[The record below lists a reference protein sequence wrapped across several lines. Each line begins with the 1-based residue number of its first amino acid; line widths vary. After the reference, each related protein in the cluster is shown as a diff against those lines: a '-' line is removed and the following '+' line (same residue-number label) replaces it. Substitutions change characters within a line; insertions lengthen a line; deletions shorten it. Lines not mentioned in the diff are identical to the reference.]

1 MSNSKDAVRKILDA
15 VKADKRT
22 SLTAPEGKLVCDA
35 YGIPVPKEGVAKSAA
50 EAAKIATDMGFPV
63 VMKIVSPDILH
74 KTEAGGVMV
83 GVKTAADAEK
93 NYATILAN
101 AKKYK
106 ADAKIEGIQVQQML
120 LGGQEVIIGAV
131 TDGSFGKLVAF
142 GLGGVLVEV
151 LKDITFRL
159 APATKEDALSM
170 LDGIQAHEML
180 KGVRGSDP
188 ANRDAIADIIVNVSK
203 LITDFPEIA
212 EMDLNPVFATKSNA
226 IAADVR
232 IVVDFEPKPPRPR
245 PNHDDIVRQMNR
257 IMKPKSVAVIGASA
271 ENGKIGNSVMKNLI
285 NGGYKG
291 EIYPIHPKADE
302 IMGKKV
308 YKSVKDVPGE
318 VDIAVFA
325 IPANF
330 VAGALIECGEKKVV
344 GAILIPS
351 GYAETG
357 NIKGQEEIQAIGQ
370 KYGIRLM
377 GPNIYGFYYTHANLC
392 ATFCTA
398 YDVKGSAALSS
409 QSGGIGMA
417 IIGFSRSAKMGVSA
431 IVGLGNKSDIDED
444 DLLTFFEQD
453 DNTQIIAQHCEDLK
467 DGRAFAEVAKRVS
480 KKKPIVVLKAGRT
493 SAGAKAASSHTGALA
508 GNDKIYEDVFNQS
521 GVIRARSLR
530 DMLEFARGIPVLPT
544 PKGENVVIITGAGG
558 SGVLLSDACID
569 NNLQAD
575 DDPAGSRCGV
585 PQVHPAVRR
594 GRQPGRHH
602 RRRAA
607 DHLRQHRQ
615 ARARRPAHPFA
626 DPRLLAH
633 HRDAADGVCEEHGRG
648 EERDE
653 GQGHRE
659 ADRGLAGRRHRGRGS
674 RRLSLPERHRRLR
687 LLDRNSGRG
696 ARREVQV
703 GARRGPAVSVNSSHS
718 GMRASRGPGM
728 RIPGSRCARTGMHGN
743 QARFAFQ
750 PSRCHRPIQRRG
762 DGEAGAGRQRID
774 HEILKSGMPARR
786 PELQNLD
793 HADHH
798 DGDRCREQP
807 VPRIGQAEAS
817 PTRTKASACSPSW
830 PRSECGRKR
839 GGPSVAKVT
848 AAARSQAMILRM
860 MVIATG

>member
-1 MSNSKDAVRKILDA
+1 MSSPKDAVRQILDR
-15 VKADKRT
+15 VKADKRS
-22 SLTAPEGKLVCDA
+22 SLTAPEGKLVCDV
-35 YGIPVPKEGVAKSAA
+35 YGIPVPKEGVAKSAG
-50 EAAKIATDMGFPV
+50 EAAKIATGMGFPV

-83 GVKTAADAEK
+83 DVKTAADVEK
-93 NYATILAN
+93 NYETILAS

-106 ADAKIEGIQVQQML
+106 SDAKIEGIQVQQML
-120 LGGQEVIIGAV
+120 LGGQEVIVGAV

-159 APATKEDALSM
+159 APATKQDALSM

-188 ANRDAIADIIVNVSK
+188 ANRDAIADIIVNVSR

-212 EMDLNPVFATKSNA
+212 EMDLNPVFATRTDA

-232 IVVDFEPKPPRPR
+232 IVVDFAPKSPRPR
-245 PNHDDIVRQMNR
+245 PQHDDIVRQMNR
-257 IMKPKSVAVIGASA
+257 IMKPKAVAVIGASA

-285 NGGYKG
+285 NGGYQG

-318 VDIAVFA
+318 IDIAVFA
-325 IPANF
+325 IPASL
-330 VAGALIECGEKKVV
+330 VAPALVECGEKKIV

-357 NIKGQEEIQAIGQ
+357 NLKGQEEIQAIGQ

-431 IVGLGNKSDIDED
+431 IVGLGNKSDLDED

-453 DNTQIIAQHCEDLK
+453 DNTRIIAQHCEDLK

-480 KKKPIVVLKAGRT
+480 KKKPVVVLKAGRS

-508 GNDKIYEDVFNQS
+508 GNDKIYEDVFNQC

-558 SGVLLSDACID
+558 SGVLLSDACVD
-569 NNLQAD
+569 NKLSLMTIPPDLDAAFRKFIPPFGAAGNPVDITGGEPPITYVNTVKLGLE
-575 DDPAGSRCGV
+575 DPRIHALILGYWHTIVTPPMVFAKNMVEVKNAMKAKGIEKPIVASLAGDIEV
-585 PQVHPAVRR
+585 EE
-594 GRQPGRHH
+594 
-602 RRRAA
+602 AA
-607 DHLRQHRQ
+607 DYLYQNGIV
-615 ARARRPAHPFA
+615 AYAYSTEIPVAVLGA
-626 DPRLLAH
+626 KYKWA
-633 HRDAADGVCEEHGRG
+633 
-648 EERDE
+648 
-653 GQGHRE
+653 
-659 ADRGLAGRRHRGRGS
+659 
-674 RRLSLPERHRRLR
+674 
-687 LLDRNSGRG
+687 RG
-696 ARREVQV
+696 A
-703 GARRGPAVSVNSSHS
+703 G
-718 GMRASRGPGM
+718 
-728 RIPGSRCARTGMHGN
+728 
-743 QARFAFQ
+743 
-750 PSRCHRPIQRRG
+750 
-762 DGEAGAGRQRID
+762 
-774 HEILKSGMPARR
+774 L
-786 PELQNLD
+786 L
-793 HADHH
+793 
-798 DGDRCREQP
+798 
-807 VPRIGQAEAS
+807 
-817 PTRTKASACSPSW
+817 
-830 PRSECGRKR
+830 
-839 GGPSVAKVT
+839 
-848 AAARSQAMILRM
+848 
-860 MVIATG
+860 

>member
-1 MSNSKDAVRKILDA
+1 
-15 VKADKRT
+15 
-22 SLTAPEGKLVCDA
+22 
-35 YGIPVPKEGVAKSAA
+35 
-50 EAAKIATDMGFPV
+50 
-63 VMKIVSPDILH
+63 
-74 KTEAGGVMV
+74 
-83 GVKTAADAEK
+83 
-93 NYATILAN
+93 
-101 AKKYK
+101 
-106 ADAKIEGIQVQQML
+106 
-120 LGGQEVIIGAV
+120 
-131 TDGSFGKLVAF
+131 
-142 GLGGVLVEV
+142 
-151 LKDITFRL
+151 
-159 APATKEDALSM
+159 
-170 LDGIQAHEML
+170 
-180 KGVRGSDP
+180 
-188 ANRDAIADIIVNVSK
+188 
-203 LITDFPEIA
+203 
-212 EMDLNPVFATKSNA
+212 
-226 IAADVR
+226 
-232 IVVDFEPKPPRPR
+232 
-245 PNHDDIVRQMNR
+245 MNR
-257 IMKPKSVAVIGASA
+257 IMKPKAVAVIGASA

-308 YKSVKDVPGE
+308 YKSIKDVPGE

-330 VAGALIECGEKKVV
+330 VAAALTECGEKKVV

-357 NIKGQEEIQAIGQ
+357 NMAGQEEIQAIGQ

-569 NNLQAD
+569 NKLSLMTIPPDLDAAFRKFI
-575 DDPAGSRCGV
+575 PPFGAAGN
-585 PQVHPAVRR
+585 PD
-594 GRQPGRHH
+594 RHH

-607 DHLRQHRQ
+607 DHLCQHRKT
-615 ARARRPAHPFA
+615 RSRRPAHPRA

-633 HRDAADGVCEEHGRG
+633 HRDAADGVRAEHGRG

-659 ADRGLAGRRHRGRGS
+659 ADRGLAGRRHRSRGS

-687 LLDRNSGRG
+687 LLDRNPGRG
-696 ARREVQV
+696 ARRQVQV
-703 GARRGPAVSVNSSHS
+703 GARRGPAVTTIRTTNA
-718 GMRASRGPGM
+718 AS
-728 RIPGSRCARTGMHGN
+728 
-743 QARFAFQ
+743 
-750 PSRCHRPIQRRG
+750 
-762 DGEAGAGRQRID
+762 E
-774 HEILKSGMPARR
+774 KSG
-786 PELQNLD
+786 
-793 HADHH
+793 
-798 DGDRCREQP
+798 
-807 VPRIGQAEAS
+807 
-817 PTRTKASACSPSW
+817 
-830 PRSECGRKR
+830 
-839 GGPSVAKVT
+839 
-848 AAARSQAMILRM
+848 AAFFVEGES
-860 MVIATG
+860 

>member
-1 MSNSKDAVRKILDA
+1 MSNSKDAVRKILDL

-35 YGIPVPKEGVAKSAA
+35 YGIPVPKEGVAKSAS
-50 EAAKIATDMGFPV
+50 EAAKIAADMGFPV

-74 KTEAGGVMV
+74 KTEAGGVVV

-93 NYATILAN
+93 NYAAILAN
-101 AKKYK
+101 ARKYK
-106 ADAKIEGIQVQQML
+106 SDAKIEGIQIQQML
-120 LGGQEVIIGAV
+120 LGGQEVIVGAV

-159 APATKEDALSM
+159 APATKQDALSM

-180 KGVRGSDP
+180 KGVRGSEP

-203 LITDFPEIA
+203 LVTDFPEIA
-212 EMDLNPVFATKSNA
+212 EMDLNPVFATGTNA

-232 IVVDFEPKPPRPR
+232 IVVDFAPKPPRPR

-257 IMKPKSVAVIGASA
+257 IMNPKSVAVIGASS
-271 ENGKIGNSVMKNLI
+271 ESGKIGNSVMKNLI

-291 EIYPIHPKADE
+291 EIFPIHPKADE
-302 IMGKKV
+302 ILGKKV
-308 YKSVKDVPGE
+308 YRSVKDISGE

-325 IPANF
+325 IPASL

-357 NIKGQEEIQAIGQ
+357 NVKGQEEIQAIGQ

-377 GPNIYGFYYTHANLC
+377 GPNIYGFYYTPANLC

-431 IVGLGNKSDIDED
+431 IVGVGNKSDIDED

-493 SAGAKAASSHTGALA
+493 AAGAKAASSHTGALA

-530 DMLEFARGIPVLPT
+530 DMLEFARGLPILPT

-569 NNLQAD
+569 NKLSLMTIPPDLDAAFRKFI
-575 DDPAGSRCGV
+575 PPFGAAGNPIDITGGEPPITYV
-585 PQVHPAVRR
+585 NTVKL
-594 GRQPGRHH
+594 G
-602 RRRAA
+602 
-607 DHLRQHRQ
+607 LE
-615 ARARRPAHPFA
+615 
-626 DPRLLAH
+626 DPRIHALILGYWHTIVTPPMVFA
-633 HRDAADGVCEEHGRG
+633 RNMVEVKNAMKAKGIEKPIV
-648 EERDE
+648 
-653 GQGHRE
+653 
-659 ADRGLAGRRHRGRGS
+659 ASLAGDIEVEEASDYLYQNGIVAYPYTTEIPVAVLGAKYKWA
-674 RRLSLPERHRRLR
+674 
-687 LLDRNSGRG
+687 RG
-696 ARREVQV
+696 A
-703 GARRGPAVSVNSSHS
+703 G
-718 GMRASRGPGM
+718 
-728 RIPGSRCARTGMHGN
+728 
-743 QARFAFQ
+743 
-750 PSRCHRPIQRRG
+750 
-762 DGEAGAGRQRID
+762 
-774 HEILKSGMPARR
+774 L
-786 PELQNLD
+786 L
-793 HADHH
+793 
-798 DGDRCREQP
+798 
-807 VPRIGQAEAS
+807 
-817 PTRTKASACSPSW
+817 
-830 PRSECGRKR
+830 
-839 GGPSVAKVT
+839 
-848 AAARSQAMILRM
+848 
-860 MVIATG
+860 